1 MPFDANDVDDVRKNS
16 RIPDFPVEPLFIERW
31 SPRAYDGVFQLS
43 ETDLMTMLEAA
54 RWAPS
59 CYNIQPWR
67 FLYAFRGDRHWDDY
81 LSLLDPFNAGWAAQ
95 ASALVIV
102 LSDKMMPG
110 DETHPAKPS
119 GYHSFDTGAAWAQM
133 ALQATALGYQAHAM
147 AGIFHDQI
155 AEKLQVPK
163 QYQVEIAVALGKR
176 ADPAVLPQEL
186 QEREEPSQRYGLQ
199 EIAFSG
205 LFPTEALR

>member
-1 MPFDANDVDDVRKNS
+1 MPFDTNNARKNP
-16 RIPDFPVEPLFIERW
+16 RNPDFPVDQIFVERW
-31 SPRAYDGVFQLS
+31 SPRAYDADFQLPT
-43 ETDLMTMLEAA
+43 TDFMTILEAA

-110 DETHPAKPS
+110 DETRPAKPS

-133 ALQATALGYQAHAM
+133 ALQATMLGYQAHAM
-147 AGIFHDQI
+147 AGIYHDQI
-155 AEKLQVPK
+155 AEKLNIPG
-163 QYQVEIAVALGKR
+163 QYRVEIAVALGKR
-176 ADPAVLPQEL
+176 SDPSVLPKEL

-199 EIAFSG
+199 EIAFPG
-205 LFPTEALR
+205 LFPEAGVD